1 MSKLKIHPPADHEIT
16 QLQQRIYLHR
26 LGLRLSIETA
36 KQAFRERL
44 GSPGMLV
51 AAGATGFVFERL
63 TRRHTPHTDR
73 ASQPVPSVASRGFG
87 VVAEALRTGLKFLQS
102 GPGLWLAGRL
112 AARAAER
119 GPQDSSPNHSQ

>member
-1 MSKLKIHPPADHEIT
+1 LKIHPPADHEIT

-36 KQAFRERL
+36 KHAFRERL
-44 GSPGMLV
+44 GSPGMLISAG
-51 AAGATGFVFERL
+51 AAGFMLDRL
-63 TRRHTPHTDR
+63 MRRPKPR
-73 ASQPVPSVASRGFG
+73 NGREQPQPSVASRGFG
-87 VVAEALRTGLKFLQS
+87 VVAEAIRTGLKFLQS

-119 GPQDSSPNHSQ
+119 RPQDASPGHPQ